1 MFSLIITIIAIALVA
16 VLAIATLWYGTS
28 AYIDQRVEA
37 GAAQIINESEQ
48 IEGAILAYNVE
59 NGHPPTICDEV
70 NDSNCTESL
79 QELIDAGYL
88 KSAPSDSD
96 HGSSWGV
103 AKITTDENGNDVQAL
118 VKTVGLLECEVANIN
133 MGFVGVDSYTGTPS
147 LTKADVSAESDKD
160 ELKYT
165 DGNMIPECNASL
177 PNSVV
182 CCATL

>member
-1 MFSLIITIIAIALVA
+1 MFSLIISIIAIALVA

-103 AKITTDENGNDVQAL
+103 AVIDSGSGTEAL
-118 VKTVGLLECEVANIN
+118 VKTVGLLECEVANIS
-133 MGFVGVDSYTGTPS
+133 MGFVGVTAYNGTSPTTP
-147 LTKADVSAESDKD
+147 LVKADVSAESDQD

-165 DGNMIPECNASL
+165 DGNMIPQCNASL

>member
-1 MFSLIITIIAIALVA
+1 MFSLIISIIAIALVA

-103 AKITTDENGNDVQAL
+103 AVIDSGSNTEAL

-133 MGFVGVDSYTGTPS
+133 MGFVGVDAYTGTPS
-147 LTKADVSAESDKD
+147 LTKADVSAEEDKD

-165 DGNMIPECNASL
+165 DGNMIPQCNASL